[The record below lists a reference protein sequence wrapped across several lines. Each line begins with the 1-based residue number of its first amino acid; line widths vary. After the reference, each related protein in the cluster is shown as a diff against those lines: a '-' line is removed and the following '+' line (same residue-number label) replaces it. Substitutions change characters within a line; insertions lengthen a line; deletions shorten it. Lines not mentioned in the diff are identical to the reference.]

1 MAGITDSQW
10 SNCSYHLNSFNPVM
24 ALGSSCYYPH
34 LIDENSGLQRISR
47 PYLSSCSVV
56 LWSASHQL
64 PKSLSLGE
72 TFNVLWKSKFS
83 KGQCEEFRAHFL
95 NLVHLPHPA
104 LCLLL
109 GPRDQ
114 LPHLWASHFPPQASG
129 LRASKPSRG
138 MVPPL
143 VDAVAVPFRLL
154 LICLRWDTVIIK
166 TVYLHMKKC
175 EIV

>member
-104 LCLLL
+104 FVPSPGPQRPASSPL
-109 GPRDQ
+109 GQP
-114 LPHLWASHFPPQASG
+114 LPTTGKWPPS
-129 LRASKPSRG
+129 
-138 MVPPL
+138 
-143 VDAVAVPFRLL
+143 
-154 LICLRWDTVIIK
+154 IK
-166 TVYLHMKKC
+166 AIKGNGTSFGWCCSCSL
-175 EIV
+175 